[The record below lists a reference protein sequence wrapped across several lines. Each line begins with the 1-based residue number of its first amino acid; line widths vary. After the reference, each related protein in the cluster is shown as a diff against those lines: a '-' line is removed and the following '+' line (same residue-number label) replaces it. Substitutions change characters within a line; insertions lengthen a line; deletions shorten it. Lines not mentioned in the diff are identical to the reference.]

1 MVLIIFTREGLE
13 AFQAEISDDIS
24 AIWHNP
30 QLLSDQERERFQS
43 HNINC
48 LELPQ
53 TVDVKNNKSTLWTL
67 EYVEKNSHDQ
77 EIMIECS

>member
-30 QLLSDQERERFQS
+30 QLLTETEIDHFK
-43 HNINC
+43 
-48 LELPQ
+48 LPQ
-53 TVDVKNNKSTLWTL
+53 MIDVENNKSTLWAL
-67 EYVEKNSHDQ
+67 EYVEKNSQDQ
-77 EIMIECS
+77 EIMIECP